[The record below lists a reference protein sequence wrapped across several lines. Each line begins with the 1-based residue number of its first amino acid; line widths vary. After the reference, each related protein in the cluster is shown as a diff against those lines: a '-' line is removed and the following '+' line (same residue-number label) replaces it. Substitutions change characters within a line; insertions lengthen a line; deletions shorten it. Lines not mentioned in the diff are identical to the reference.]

1 MTSNT
6 RQRKYKFA
14 KNITETVNSFNLS
27 DQVDVLTLTLK
38 QLSILDRFEFL
49 RKPTRKGLHSFCS
62 FAVREFWH
70 EHCFEST
77 NTTQLAKLRVSNR
90 NKTHTNLEFSPSV
103 TIGKQRN
110 KQFYQSIWTIAEKP
124 YKVLY
129 QKFLISNPNFSISWG
144 FFLSL
149 RPFYIRHS
157 TLKDMEMCCCL
168 PHLHARWSIN
178 EIIQCA
184 KKQNIPLESFDSYTM
199 FFKALT
205 EQCSNHDYTYISWQC
220 TPDKKTTCQD
230 ISSNWECLKLFLI
243 ESSNGDVTVPFNY
256 FQKTN
261 ITKKGKETKRLKLLE
276 TDAGMV
282 FLVNFVDNIL
292 AKLIYHRNMLKYYR
306 NTRRISESLFDSL
319 SIDINFAENLT
330 VQVKYEPQSLHWS
343 HEQVTVHSEIMKV
356 KGKKTYHPYFS
367 DSLKHDQ
374 VFVKKV
380 LEEMLPDNEIPQ
392 ESTIVIESDNCTSQY
407 KSAQHFHDLQEI
419 STKYNRMLVRVFGI
433 AGHGKGEIDHF
444 GGLAKVAINKTSCG
458 IR

>member
-1 MTSNT
+1 M
-6 RQRKYKFA
+6 
-14 KNITETVNSFNLS
+14 
-27 DQVDVLTLTLK
+27 
-38 QLSILDRFEFL
+38 
-49 RKPTRKGLHSFCS
+49 
-62 FAVREFWH
+62 
-70 EHCFEST
+70 
-77 NTTQLAKLRVSNR
+77 
-90 NKTHTNLEFSPSV
+90 
-103 TIGKQRN
+103 
-110 KQFYQSIWTIAEKP
+110 
-124 YKVLY
+124 Y

-220 TPDKKTTCQD
+220 TPDKKTTYQD

-276 TDAGMV
+276 PDAGMV

-306 NTRRISESLFDSL
+306 NT
-319 SIDINFAENLT
+319 
-330 VQVKYEPQSLHWS
+330 
-343 HEQVTVHSEIMKV
+343 
-356 KGKKTYHPYFS
+356 
-367 DSLKHDQ
+367 
-374 VFVKKV
+374 
-380 LEEMLPDNEIPQ
+380 
-392 ESTIVIESDNCTSQY
+392 
-407 KSAQHFHDLQEI
+407 
-419 STKYNRMLVRVFGI
+419 
-433 AGHGKGEIDHF
+433 
-444 GGLAKVAINKTSCG
+444 
-458 IR
+458 

>member
-38 QLSILDRFEFL
+38 QLSVLDRFEFL
-49 RKPTRKGLHSFCS
+49 RKPTRIGLHSFCS

-103 TIGKQRN
+103 TIRKQRN

-184 KKQNIPLESFDSYTM
+184 KKQNIPLESFDSYTT
-199 FFKALT
+199 FCKAFKSFL
-205 EQCSNHDYTYISWQC
+205 QCSNHDYTYISWQC

-256 FQKTN
+256 FQKN
-261 ITKKGKETKRLKLLE
+261 QHHKEGK
-276 TDAGMV
+276 
-282 FLVNFVDNIL
+282 
-292 AKLIYHRNMLKYYR
+292 RN
-306 NTRRISESLFDSL
+306 
-319 SIDINFAENLT
+319 
-330 VQVKYEPQSLHWS
+330 
-343 HEQVTVHSEIMKV
+343 
-356 KGKKTYHPYFS
+356 
-367 DSLKHDQ
+367 
-374 VFVKKV
+374 
-380 LEEMLPDNEIPQ
+380 
-392 ESTIVIESDNCTSQY
+392 
-407 KSAQHFHDLQEI
+407 
-419 STKYNRMLVRVFGI
+419 
-433 AGHGKGEIDHF
+433 
-444 GGLAKVAINKTSCG
+444 
-458 IR
+458 

>member
-1 MTSNT
+1 MP
-6 RQRKYKFA
+6 
-14 KNITETVNSFNLS
+14 
-27 DQVDVLTLTLK
+27 D
-38 QLSILDRFEFL
+38 
-49 RKPTRKGLHSFCS
+49 G
-62 FAVREFWH
+62 
-70 EHCFEST
+70 
-77 NTTQLAKLRVSNR
+77 
-90 NKTHTNLEFSPSV
+90 
-103 TIGKQRN
+103 
-110 KQFYQSIWTIAEKP
+110 
-124 YKVLY
+124 
-129 QKFLISNPNFSISWG
+129 
-144 FFLSL
+144 
-149 RPFYIRHS
+149 
-157 TLKDMEMCCCL
+157 
-168 PHLHARWSIN
+168 

-256 FQKTN
+256 FQKAN
-261 ITKKGKETKRLKLLE
+261 ITKKRKETKRLKLLE

-374 VFVKKV
+374 VFVKKS
-380 LEEMLPDNEIPQ
+380 P
-392 ESTIVIESDNCTSQY
+392 
-407 KSAQHFHDLQEI
+407 
-419 STKYNRMLVRVFGI
+419 
-433 AGHGKGEIDHF
+433 
-444 GGLAKVAINKTSCG
+444 
-458 IR
+458 